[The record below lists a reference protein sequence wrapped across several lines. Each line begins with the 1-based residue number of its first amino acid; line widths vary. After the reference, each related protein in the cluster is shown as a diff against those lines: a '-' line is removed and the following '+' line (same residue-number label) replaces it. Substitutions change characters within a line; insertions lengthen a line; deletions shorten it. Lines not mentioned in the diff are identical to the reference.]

1 MAPSRFDDWFE
12 IERVTERFGGIDE
25 KGFLPK
31 ELKPSMFGIFRVA
44 LEECWNTAQQ
54 SLRESEDFI
63 TREEAEDEADARYDD
78 GWDAGYKEGWSDCE
92 NDMED

>member
-12 IERVTERFGGIDE
+12 IEKVTERFGGID
-25 KGFLPK
+25 KNGVLP
-31 ELKPSMFGIFRVA
+31 EDWKPSMFNVFRVA

-63 TREEAEDEADARYDD
+63 TREEAEDEVDSRYDD